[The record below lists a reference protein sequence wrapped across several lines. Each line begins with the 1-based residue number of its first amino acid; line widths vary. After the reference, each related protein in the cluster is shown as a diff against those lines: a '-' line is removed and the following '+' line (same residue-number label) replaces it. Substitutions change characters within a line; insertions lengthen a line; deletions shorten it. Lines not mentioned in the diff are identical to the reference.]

1 MLMPA
6 RPRRSGAFDRIV
18 ILGFVIAGSALV
30 LRPGLRPRDPLA
42 GAAVVFAPWTSA
54 ADALGRATAAG
65 ASIVRIGAIP
75 SIVIV
80 SPGRRIRRPRARRR
94 RAPRSRSPGARRL
107 RPRPPFSRAQPMT

>member
-30 LRPGLRPRDPLA
+30 LRTGLRPRDPLA

-54 ADALGRATAAG
+54 GDALGRATAAG

-75 SIVIV
+75 SIVVV
-80 SPGRRIRRPRARRR
+80 SPSDAGYVDRVLAEGALLVLDPQVLAAC
-94 RAPRSRSPGARRL
+94 APALLSREPSP
-107 RPRPPFSRAQPMT
+107 